1 MLKGKKQLI
10 SKTLNKL
17 FYVISLL
24 SGVMASFSSVIAFYL
39 GLTSLAY
46 YHLATFILYIY
57 FAYLS
62 KKGEINYSRIFFFIF
77 LNIGIIATA
86 SYIGRAGSV
95 EYLFLFSLA
104 LPFIV
109 FSFKSEK
116 KYVYFFSTLSG
127 ALWIALAITDFKL
140 FTDTPIDVEI
150 ANTYIYPFF
159 VISAFLIVVI
169 YLVYFSI
176 LRSKYYSQ
184 INIKKREAIE
194 ASLAKSKFLST
205 MSHEIRTPLN
215 AVIGLSHILGI
226 NEPRENQIQN
236 IEALNYSGKTLLD
249 LLNNVLDFS
258 KMQFTKIE
266 LDNIITDISADAKQ
280 LEKIY
285 KGSCLRKG
293 IAMKLEIDD
302 HIPFV
307 MLDVVRFN
315 QVINNLVS
323 NAIKFT
329 DNGSVTLIIK
339 EKKRIKDNITLH
351 IEVKDTGIGIPK
363 NKRKIIWNPFT
374 QVSNTTNRIYG
385 GSGLGLPIVKSIL
398 EAMKARII
406 INSIKGKGSQFHFN
420 LKLKIAN
427 NKKLD
432 ETKEKKEHNFSGK
445 KVLLVDDNLINIM
458 VGKQILEK
466 SKLIVDV
473 ANDGLAAVKKVKEN
487 EFDIILMD
495 IQMPIMDG
503 YTATKEIRKLN
514 ITTPILALSAN
525 VFMEIKDKIDDC
537 GMNGFIFKPFT
548 PEELLNQIENFTKN

>member
-1 MLKGKKQLI
+1 MLKGRKNLV
-10 SKTLNKL
+10 SKRLNKL
-17 FYVISLL
+17 MYVISLL
-24 SGVMASFSSVIAFYL
+24 TGVMAFFSYLIAFNL

-62 KKGEINYSRIFFFIF
+62 KKGELYYSRIFFFIF
-77 LNIGIIATA
+77 LNIGITATA
-86 SYIGRAGSV
+86 SFIGRAGSV

-104 LPFIV
+104 LPFLV

-140 FTDTPIDVEI
+140 FTDTPIGVEI

-159 VISAFLIVVI
+159 VISAFLIVVT

-176 LRSKYYSQ
+176 QRSKYYSQ
-184 INIKKREAIE
+184 IHIKKQEAME

-226 NEPRENQIQN
+226 NEPREDQIQN

-258 KMQFTKIE
+258 KMQFIKIE

-285 KGSCLRKG
+285 KDSCLRKG
-293 IAMKLEIDD
+293 IAMNLEVDD

-329 DNGSVTLIIK
+329 DNGSVSLIIK

-363 NKRKIIWNPFT
+363 NKRKTIWNAFT
-374 QVSNTTNRIYG
+374 QVSNTTNRMYG
-385 GSGLGLPIVKSIL
+385 GTGLGLPIVKSIL
-398 EAMKARII
+398 EAMKARVI
-406 INSIKGKGSQFHFN
+406 INSIKGKGSRFHFN

-427 NKKLD
+427 NKNLD

-473 ANDGLAAVKKVKEN
+473 ANDGLAAIKKVKEN

>member
-1 MLKGKKQLI
+1 
-10 SKTLNKL
+10 
-17 FYVISLL
+17 
-24 SGVMASFSSVIAFYL
+24 
-39 GLTSLAY
+39 
-46 YHLATFILYIY
+46 
-57 FAYLS
+57 
-62 KKGEINYSRIFFFIF
+62 
-77 LNIGIIATA
+77 
-86 SYIGRAGSV
+86 
-95 EYLFLFSLA
+95 
-104 LPFIV
+104 
-109 FSFKSEK
+109 
-116 KYVYFFSTLSG
+116 
-127 ALWIALAITDFKL
+127 
-140 FTDTPIDVEI
+140 
-150 ANTYIYPFF
+150 
-159 VISAFLIVVI
+159 
-169 YLVYFSI
+169 
-176 LRSKYYSQ
+176 
-184 INIKKREAIE
+184 
-194 ASLAKSKFLST
+194 
-205 MSHEIRTPLN
+205 
-215 AVIGLSHILGI
+215 
-226 NEPRENQIQN
+226 
-236 IEALNYSGKTLLD
+236 
-249 LLNNVLDFS
+249 
-258 KMQFTKIE
+258 MQFMRIE

-280 LEKIY
+280 LEKTY

-293 IAMKLEIDD
+293 IAMNLEIDD

-363 NKRKIIWNPFT
+363 NKRKTIWNAFT

-385 GSGLGLPIVKSIL
+385 GSGLGLPIVNSIL
-398 EAMKARII
+398 EAMKARVI
-406 INSIKGKGSQFHFN
+406 INSIKGKGSRFHFN

-427 NKKLD
+427 NKNLD

-473 ANDGLAAVKKVKEN
+473 ANDGLAAIKKVKEN

-503 YTATKEIRKLN
+503 YTTTKEIRKFN

>member
-1 MLKGKKQLI
+1 MLKGRKNLV
-10 SKTLNKL
+10 SKRLNKL
-17 FYVISLL
+17 MYVISLL
-24 SGVMASFSSVIAFYL
+24 TGVMAFFSYLIAINL

-62 KKGEINYSRIFFFIF
+62 KKGELYYSRIFFFIF
-77 LNIGIIATA
+77 LNIGITATA
-86 SYIGRAGSV
+86 SFIGRAGSV

-104 LPFIV
+104 LPFLV

-140 FTDTPIDVEI
+140 FTDTPIGVEI

-159 VISAFLIVVI
+159 VISAFLIVVT

-176 LRSKYYSQ
+176 QRSKYYSQ
-184 INIKKREAIE
+184 IHIKKQEAME

-226 NEPRENQIQN
+226 NEPREDQIQN

-258 KMQFTKIE
+258 KMQFIKIE

-285 KGSCLRKG
+285 KDSCLRKG
-293 IAMKLEIDD
+293 IAMNLEVDD

-329 DNGSVTLIIK
+329 DNGSVSLIIK

-363 NKRKIIWNPFT
+363 NKRKTIWNAFT
-374 QVSNTTNRIYG
+374 QVSNTTNRMYG
-385 GSGLGLPIVKSIL
+385 GTGLGLPIVKSIL
-398 EAMKARII
+398 EAMKARVI
-406 INSIKGKGSQFHFN
+406 INSIKGKGSRFHFN

-427 NKKLD
+427 NKNLD

-473 ANDGLAAVKKVKEN
+473 ANDGLAAIKKVKEN

-525 VFMEIKDKIDDC
+525 VFIEIKDKIDDC

>member
-10 SKTLNKL
+10 SKRINKL

-24 SGVMASFSSVIAFYL
+24 TGFMAFFSSLIAFYL

-46 YHLATFILYIY
+46 YHLATILLYIY
-57 FAYLS
+57 CAYLS
-62 KKGEINYSRIFFFIF
+62 KKGEPYYSRIFFFIF
-77 LNIGIIATA
+77 LNIGITATA
-86 SYIGRAGSV
+86 SFIGRAGSV

-104 LPFIV
+104 LPFLV

-127 ALWIALAITDFKL
+127 ALWIALAITDFKI
-140 FTDTPIDVEI
+140 FTDNPIDVEI

-159 VISAFLIVVI
+159 VILTFLIVLI
-169 YLVYFSI
+169 NLVYFSI
-176 LRSKYYSQ
+176 LGTKYYSK
-184 INIKKREAIE
+184 IHIKKQEAIE

-226 NEPRENQIQN
+226 NEPREDQMQN

-249 LLNNVLDFS
+249 LLNIVLDFN
-258 KMQFTKIE
+258 KMQFIKIE

-285 KGSCLRKG
+285 KDSCLRKG
-293 IAMKLEIDD
+293 ISMNLEIDD

-363 NKRKIIWNPFT
+363 NKRKTIWKAFT
-374 QVSNTTNRIYG
+374 QVSNTTNRMYG

-398 EAMKARII
+398 EAMKARVI
-406 INSIKGKGSQFHFN
+406 INSIKGKGSRFHFN

-427 NKKLD
+427 NKNLD

-473 ANDGLAAVKKVKEN
+473 ANDGLAAIKKVKEN

-503 YTATKEIRKLN
+503 YTTTKEIRKFN